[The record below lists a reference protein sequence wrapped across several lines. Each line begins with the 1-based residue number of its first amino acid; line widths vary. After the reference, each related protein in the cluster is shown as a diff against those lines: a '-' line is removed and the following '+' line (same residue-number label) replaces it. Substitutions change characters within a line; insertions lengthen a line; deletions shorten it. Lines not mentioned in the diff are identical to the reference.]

1 MRNTDFMNLSLP
13 EGADKIDIEIL
24 NSDFTA
30 IENLLEQHAIVE
42 TMTLNGESVIIG
54 AIGPYIRLQN
64 IDTVQVS
71 IDIGN
76 ETYTLASG
84 ENAIIRETAE
94 NIGIITSG
102 NTHITY
108 FVNPKTYADK
118 TFYTKG
124 KVDELL
130 SNVEAN
136 VEVDAELS
144 ETSENPVQNKVIT
157 QELASYATSLGDHNT
172 LRNKDMPDQH
182 PMHSITGLESAL
194 MQLLDNASGV
204 RNLLDDA
211 EWSTGFYN
219 NSNVTSVF
227 KSFCN
232 AIIPVV
238 PGETLYMNYK
248 PKSVNMALFDL
259 SKNFIQNLNVSS
271 DVINI
276 PDNVDIAYISVPITA
291 SSLQGA
297 IVSREK
303 ISQKG
308 SLTKAIYS
316 ATPGEPETITL
327 KTIKDTYIYPNS
339 YLVFTTN
346 DNYTT
351 GVTPEWKATYA
362 LQKDGVIGNY
372 TGFIILGYKPETAEF
387 LCVSLAGH
395 MYVFS
400 NKIAGDFKQ
409 YADSEFKMIDKL
421 RTMVGQ
427 IASANESVSTKTIP
441 LEPVRKITTNSA
453 FIFTKQDGT
462 ILQTITFE
470 RIDEL
475 LNGDYTVED
484 FTPATGLVYMD
495 NTALYPSGAIFNL
508 SSLTPVTSYSTV
520 DIAYKPENQ
529 WQGLLWYAYGT
540 SLTAEGTGKYAKPLA
555 EMTGLTLKNYGKG
568 GSGIIPALHGDDNIK
583 TRCMRLADGKVNADL
598 ITIEII
604 PNDGSGTLGT
614 STDTSDDTFCG
625 NLNQILEYLQTN
637 CPKSQIVVLIA
648 NRGRYKAYD
657 ESTQYP
663 PTSENITKRLEWEA
677 MTEEVCKRNCVPC
690 INANDSGLGYYRVT
704 GNNNYIVDQ
713 IHMTDLGGYNI
724 AKCFWSKLKNIPTLT
739 TTEGGE

>member
-1 MRNTDFMNLSLP
+1 MKNTDFLNLELP
-13 EGADKIDIEIL
+13 EREDKINVGVL
-24 NSDFTA
+24 TSDFEI
-30 IENLLEQHAIVE
+30 IENIIKQHAVVE
-42 TMTLNGESVIIG
+42 TMELDGVGAITG

-64 IDTVQVS
+64 ISEQQVTV
-71 IDIGN
+71 DIGN
-76 ETYTLASG
+76 ETIVLESG
-84 ENAIIRETAE
+84 ENKIIRETAQ
-94 NIGIITSG
+94 NIGVITSG
-102 NTHITY
+102 NVHITY
-108 FVNPKTYADK
+108 FANAKTYADRN
-118 TFYTKG
+118 FYDKK

-130 SNVEAN
+130 KNVEAN

-144 ETSENPVQNKVIT
+144 EISENPVQNKVIT
-157 QELASYATSLGDHNT
+157 AELASYATTLKDHSI
-172 LRNKDMPDQH
+172 LYNKDLPDQH
-182 PMHSITGLESAL
+182 PIHSITGLENTL

-204 RNLLDDA
+204 KNLLDDA

-219 NSNVTSVF
+219 NSNVASVF

-248 PKSVNMALFDL
+248 SKSLNMALFDL
-259 SKNFIQNLNVSS
+259 SKNFIQNLNVTG
-271 DVINI
+271 DTINI
-276 PDNVDIAYISVPITA
+276 PDNTDIAYISVPREA
-291 SSLQGA
+291 SALQGT

-303 ISQKG
+303 LSQKG

-316 ATPGEPETITL
+316 ATLGEPETITL
-327 KTIKDTYIYPNS
+327 NTIKDAYIYPNS

-346 DNYTT
+346 DNYST
-351 GVTPEWKATYA
+351 GATSEWKATYA
-362 LQKDGVIGNY
+362 LQKDGVIGLY

-387 LCVSLAGH
+387 LCVTLSGH

-400 NKIAGDFKQ
+400 NRFTGSFKQ
-409 YADSEFKMIDKL
+409 YANSEFKMTDKL
-421 RTMVGQ
+421 KTMVGR
-427 IASANESVSTKTIP
+427 IASADGSVSEKTIP

-470 RIDEL
+470 RLDEL
-475 LNGDYTVED
+475 LNSDYTVED

-495 NTALYPSGAIFNL
+495 NTAAYPSGAIFNL
-508 SSLTPVTSYSTV
+508 SSLIPITSYSTV

-555 EMTGLTLKNYGKG
+555 EMAGLTLKNYGKG
-568 GSGIIPALHGDDNIK
+568 GSGIIPALHGDDSIK
-583 TRCMRLADGKVNADL
+583 TRCMRLTDGKANADL

-663 PTSENITKRLEWEA
+663 PTSEIITKRLEWET

-704 GNNNYIVDQ
+704 GNNNYIADQ

-724 AKCFWSKLKNIPTLT
+724 AKCFWARLKNIPTLT